1 MKKLLLFLCLLQH
14 IQAQAA
20 TYSDYSR
27 NNREHYHY
35 SKYPSVK
42 RQHHWE
48 NPTAPVAEKKP
59 SGRGVTVAV
68 MDSDFNSSNF
78 YNALKYKYLSPERFQ
93 NYNDIPNSYSSHGNG
108 SDHGFNVARVIADN
122 TRGVAKNASILG
134 TSFGVGRTGI
144 HSDPDKYRHLFS
156 IRPDIKIY
164 NQSFGQTIDITEYK
178 RHIFNI
184 NGVYTENDYTE
195 KQFKNFLNEKF
206 GHYKEG
212 IDKDI
217 LFIWAAGN
225 MKQIGNHFTF
235 FENPLVE
242 AGLPY
247 YMPELEKGWIS
258 VVGLNFTKNA
268 PREYTGGI
276 LGGHL
281 SRAGVAARWTISA
294 DAVFHNG
301 QYEMA
306 GSSFAAPRV
315 AGVAALIKEKYPWMG
330 ANEIRQTILTTANRS
345 QMYETAK
352 ADNYSSYYPRR
363 NTFVLKPISLS
374 FEEGTRRMGWG
385 ILNEDKA
392 IHGPAMFIRELV
404 DLTDPVG
411 HRFQANI
418 PSQDTHSI
426 FANDI
431 SGNAGLEKKGLGKL
445 SLTGNA
451 SYEGD
456 TLIQEGIL
464 AVYKNLQSP
473 VHILSKGR
481 LHLFPE
487 TVIQP
492 KSTVTAVKNE
502 GVVENFGKGAV
513 INGNYFGAKNS
524 KLIADIHSHLQIN
537 GNISLEEGT
546 ELIPYSNEYIG
557 LTPTSNTIVSSTEPI
572 TFIKDTATDSLV
584 NYNPRLLGRF
594 SSKYRSPLLLKSIF
608 NVRENSI
615 HLSMQRNPLPSIM
628 ENEAES
634 TKNVANNLE
643 AVFVAADNG
652 QVSKETLSSL
662 VGLQALNTQEDLT
675 NHLNSL
681 SGEIY
686 ASAQALTFQQ
696 SQTVNRNLS
705 NRLVSMRHEKD
716 GKYKSNA
723 WLSYFSSR
731 GELRQKGY
739 DSAKT
744 VLHGG
749 QFGIDKIFYNK
760 YILGTAID
768 YSYSRANFRK
778 YAGRT
783 NSKSVGLSVYGKV
796 LLGSNFYSQARLG
809 INRISTRV
817 EREIL
822 HQKSDIYHKDN
833 MYSSYIEFGKDFY
846 FDHFQLSSF
855 IGYSYDIL
863 ERGKFDETVNSL
875 AIRAKKKQYHRSGIL
890 AGLRGEYS
898 ILNKNGKKTYLSLYT
913 SIEKNIK
920 NSSLAFNAK
929 YHGERKGTAHFEG
942 IRLPKYTI
950 WNGLGI
956 EQDISNQSSIYL
968 NYDMKIEKDK
978 VADQVATIGLK
989 YKF

>member
-35 SKYPSVK
+35 SKYPSVE

-78 YNALKYKYLSPERFQ
+78 YNDLKYRFLSPERFQ
-93 NYNDIPNSYSSHGNG
+93 NYSDVTGNHSFYG
-108 SDHGFNVARVIADN
+108 NRSDHGFNVARVIADN
-122 TRGVAKNASILG
+122 TRGVAKNASIVG
-134 TSFGVGRTGI
+134 TSFGVGQTGI
-144 HSDPDKYRHLFS
+144 RSDPDKYRHLFS

-164 NQSFGQTIDITEYK
+164 NQSFGQTMDITQYK

-195 KQFKNFLNEKF
+195 KQFKNFLEERF

-212 IDKDI
+212 VNKDI

-225 MKQIGNHFTF
+225 MEKRGNYYTLY
-235 FENPLVE
+235 ENPLVE

-247 YMPELEKGWIS
+247 YMPELEKGWLS

-281 SRAGVAARWTISA
+281 ARAGVAARWTISA

-301 QYEMA
+301 QYEMV

-330 ANEIRQTILTTANRS
+330 ANEIRQTILTTAKRP

-352 ADNYSSYYPRR
+352 SNNS
-363 NTFVLKPISLS
+363 NTFVLKPIALSL
-374 FEEGTRRMGWG
+374 EEGTRRMGWG

-392 IHGPAMFIRELV
+392 IHGPAMFVRELV

-418 PSQDTHSI
+418 PSRDTHSI

-464 AVYKNLQSP
+464 EVYKNLQSP
-473 VHILSKGR
+473 VHILSRGR

-487 TVIQP
+487 TVIHP

-502 GVVENFGKGAV
+502 GIVENFGKGAV
-513 INGNYFGAKNS
+513 IHGDYFGTKNS
-524 KLIADIHSHLQIN
+524 KLIANLQSHLKVN
-537 GNISLEEGT
+537 GKVSLEEGT
-546 ELIPYSNEYIG
+546 EFLPYSDEYIG
-557 LTPTSNTIVSSTEPI
+557 LSPVSNEILTSTEPI
-572 TFIKDTATDSLV
+572 TFIKEAVPSAAIPSSQRGV
-584 NYNPRLLGRF
+584 GRF
-594 SSKYRSPLLLKSIF
+594 SSRYRSPLLLKSIF
-608 NVRENSI
+608 NIHENSI
-615 HLSMQRNPLPSIM
+615 HLSMQRKALPTVM
-628 ENEAES
+628 LNEAES

-643 AVFVAADNG
+643 NIFIAADNG
-652 QVSKETLSSL
+652 KVSEETLSSL
-662 VGLQALNTQEDLT
+662 IGLQTLSTREDL
-675 NHLNSL
+675 NNQLNSL

-705 NRLVSMRHEKD
+705 NRLFSMKHEKD
-716 GKYKSNA
+716 PTYKSNA
-723 WLSYFSSR
+723 WLSYFASR

-744 VLHGG
+744 ILHGG
-749 QFGIDKIFYNK
+749 QFGMDRIFSDK

-768 YSYSRANFRK
+768 YSYSRANFQK
-778 YAGRT
+778 YAGRS
-783 NSKSVGLSVYGKV
+783 NSESVGLSFYGK
-796 LLGSNFYSQARLG
+796 LLLASDFYTQARLG
-809 INRISTRV
+809 ISRISTRV
-817 EREIL
+817 EREVL
-822 HQKSDIYHKDN
+822 HKKSDIHHKDT
-833 MYSSYIEFGKDFY
+833 MYSSYIEFGKNFN
-846 FDHFQLSSF
+846 FNALQLSSF
-855 IGYSYDIL
+855 LGYSYDIL
-863 ERGKFDETVNSL
+863 ERGKFDESVDSL
-875 AIRAKKKQYHRSGIL
+875 AIRAKKKQYHRSGIS

-898 ILNKNGKKTYLSLYT
+898 ILNKDGKQTYLNLYT

-920 NSSLAFNAK
+920 SSSLAFDAK
-929 YHGERKGTAHFEG
+929 YHGEKEGMAHFEG
-942 IRLPKYTI
+942 IRLPKYTL

-956 EQDISNQSSIYL
+956 EQDISSQSSAYL

-978 VADQVATIGLK
+978 IADQIVTIGFK